1 MAINVDEDTEF
12 NDALRKHGIIPQRP
26 KTPDTPPPPPSPT
39 LSEMLEDFETSELQE
54 IADDAHDD
62 EVEKHVEAYRQK
74 RVDDER
80 REGKRARFGRVYPIA
95 RDDYTREV
103 TDASKLD
110 EPPVEGED
118 PEDCKQKGKGTAV
131 ICLLYKDGI
140 ARSDRTMTQMQTL
153 AQRYPRTKFVS
164 IVGDKCIPDL
174 PDSRIPM
181 IIIYMGGEI
190 LNQVVAWGADRE
202 RRIEELEALLMVA
215 GALHVP
221 EHRHEDHRR
230 RRSSSVS
237 SGSDVDHG
245 GPTRRTGT
253 VNEKT
258 TKNIRSSGGGKR
270 GQDSDGSDFEFDI

>member
-1 MAINVDEDTEF
+1 M
-12 NDALRKHGIIPQRP
+12 R
-26 KTPDTPPPPPSPT
+26 
-39 LSEMLEDFETSELQE
+39 
-54 IADDAHDD
+54 
-62 EVEKHVEAYRQK
+62 
-74 RVDDER
+74 RVCCPR
-80 REGKRARFGRVYPIA
+80 IT
-95 RDDYTREV
+95 DDYFSV
-103 TDASKLD
+103 
-110 EPPVEGED
+110 
-118 PEDCKQKGKGTAV
+118 
-131 ICLLYKDGI
+131 
-140 ARSDRTMTQMQTL
+140 ARSDRTMAQMQTL

-202 RRIEELEALLMVA
+202 RRIEGKHCSYSLLRVSHPIALCIAELEALLMVA

-230 RRSSSVS
+230 RRSSSAS
-237 SGSDVDHG
+237 SGSDDDRG

-253 VNEKT
+253 VNGKT